1 MITNFT
7 MLVLQIILRRM
18 VAKYPSLSGEEVINQ
33 FGKESMQW
41 YIMALENKDW
51 GKEWYLWEDCWWKT
65 IKRVERIQKG
75 AWAYDKKLKYVRRY
89 IITALNHEER
99 D

>member
-1 MITNFT
+1 MV
-7 MLVLQIILRRM
+7 LVGRLL
-18 VAKYPSLSGEEVINQ
+18 VED
-33 FGKESMQW
+33 
-41 YIMALENKDW
+41 NKTSRTDS
-51 GKEWYLWEDCWWKT
+51 
-65 IKRVERIQKG
+65 KG

>member
-1 MITNFT
+1 
-7 MLVLQIILRRM
+7 
-18 VAKYPSLSGEEVINQ
+18 
-33 FGKESMQW
+33 
-41 YIMALENKDW
+41 MALENKDW

-75 AWAYDKKLKYVRRY
+75 AWSYDKKLKYVRRY